1 MLEGVSHIMLAGRD
15 LDRSFAFYTEGLG
28 LRVVSRWAGGEYLA
42 AGEDS
47 ITLILDPGARDGP
60 LPEDT
65 YLAFSVSPKSFDA
78 ARKRLRN
85 TGALVWKDNPL
96 PRGVPFTLATRMI
109 TNSRSTHRACWRGS
123 KPTVA
128 SLRPGHVSTHE
139 RYRGSEGTLAS
150 L

>member
-1 MLEGVSHIMLAGRD
+1 VLEGVSHIMLAGRD

-47 ITLILDPGARDGP
+47 ITLILDPRDGP

-85 TGALVWKDNPL
+85 AGALVWKDTPPTEGRSFYFGDPDDHKL
-96 PRGVPFTLATRMI
+96 EIYISSLLANLEADRRISPTGTRFY
-109 TNSRSTHRACWRGS
+109 
-123 KPTVA
+123 P
-128 SLRPGHVSTHE
+128 
-139 RYRGSEGTLAS
+139 
-150 L
+150 